1 MKVTQAVLDDIK
13 RTTDQWRASDEKRDA
28 GLPTEF
34 PDVKRYDNISYGP
47 AGEENLLDVYTPKDV
62 TQSVPTIIDIHGG
75 GNVYGSK
82 ELYQHYCLGWARHG
96 FGVVNF
102 NYRLAPQTIFPGA
115 LKDTAL
121 IAKWVA
127 DHGQD
132 YHLDTNN
139 VFIIGDSAGGTLAY
153 QYLTAYA
160 NPKYR
165 KALGLVSSGQLVVR
179 GGALNSGFYFV
190 KRPGAI
196 TPDNLMSAYFT
207 PEMMQK
213 YDQELHT
220 ENYVTPDFPPVF
232 VMTANHDF
240 LHDEGARFDQF
251 LLDHHLAHRFASFGT
266 ESDPR
271 EHVFQLN
278 QRDAVA
284 AKANQQQGEFFRSLF
299 VEK

>member
-1 MKVTQAVLDDIK
+1 MQH
-13 RTTDQWRASDEKRDA
+13 
-28 GLPTEF
+28 
-34 PDVKRYDNISYGP
+34 Y
-47 AGEENLLDVYTPKDV
+47 
-62 TQSVPTIIDIHGG
+62 IIDIHGGG

-179 GGALNSGFYFV
+179 GGALNSGCYFV

-196 TPDNLMSAYFT
+196 TPDSLMSAYFT

-213 YDQELHT
+213 YDQG
-220 ENYVTPDFPPVF
+220 V
-232 VMTANHDF
+232 
-240 LHDEGARFDQF
+240 RFDHF